1 MADEI
6 VNRVAKS
13 PLVTFDLEEYYP
25 EGERKTLDLSQWL
38 EDGFILREKQFRAAL
53 NDFDFSSFKE
63 TYVALYCSSEA
74 LLPALAT
81 LLVSS
86 HLQKVA
92 KKVVWG
98 SMYDL
103 ELAIFQEIIQGLD
116 TTIFEGKPVIIK
128 GCSDKDIPEAAYVAL
143 IEKLQPHVKSLM
155 YGEAC
160 SSVPLYKKK

>member
-6 VNRVAKS
+6 VNRVTKS

-74 LLPALAT
+74 LLPAWAT

-86 HLQKVA
+86 HLHKVA

-98 SMYDL
+98 SIYDL
-103 ELAIFQEIIQGLD
+103 EMAIFQEIIQGLE